1 MLGTLL
7 KKELLHR
14 SNALVLTSQMPL
26 NRSAMKHLLLQT
38 VLCLALLQ
46 FGSAQQM
53 NHFLRESELEE
64 SPHGIEGSRVSAPID
79 RLAELSLEDAIKGDA
94 YS

>member
-1 MLGTLL
+1 MHEPFYRTLDL
-7 KKELLHR
+7 
-14 SNALVLTSQMPL
+14 QMPL

-38 VLCLALLQ
+38 EHCLALLQ

-53 NHFLRESELEE
+53 HNFLRESELEE

-79 RLAELSLEDAIKGDA
+79 RLEDAIKGDD